1 VLTILKVILESV
13 RQAFGALAGNKLR
26 TFLSLVGVTIGI
38 FCIISVKTAV
48 DSLESNVKEGLSEM
62 GTGVIYVEK
71 YPWDE
76 DWEDNYFKYMKRPDP
91 VLSDYEV
98 IKEKS
103 KLTEHVAY
111 SVYTGNKTLKNQ
123 SNSVSG
129 VTVMGSSYEFQAIR
143 QMDITKGRYFTPNE
157 YNSGTNKVILGHMAA
172 AALFNTNI
180 EPIGKEVRFFGQSYQ
195 VIGVLK
201 EEGESGFN
209 FINYDDIAWV
219 TLTNARRNVNIKDG
233 KGIGENLMVQPKPEV
248 ASDDLKGE
256 ITGILRSHRKLRPKD
271 KDNFSIMEMS
281 SLNKVLEGFFGKM
294 NVAGWV
300 IGGFALIVGMF
311 SVANIMFVSV
321 KERTNIIGIKKAI
334 GAQKGMILLEFLI
347 EAIVLCLIGGL
358 VGLALSYAVTTGL
371 SSVIDFKMV
380 MTKGNAIAGVAI
392 SILVGILSG
401 VIPAF
406 MASRLDPVVAIR
418 Q

>member
-1 VLTILKVILESV
+1 MITLLKVILESI
-13 RQAFGALAGNKLR
+13 RQAFGALSGNKLR

-71 YPWDE
+71 YPWNE

-103 KLTEHVAY
+103 KLAEHVAY
-111 SVYTGNKTLKNQ
+111 SIYTGNKTLKNK
-123 SNSVSG
+123 SNSSSG

-143 QMDITKGRYFTPNE
+143 QMDITNGRYFTPNE
-157 YNSGTNKVILGHMAA
+157 YNSGANKVILGHLTAA
-172 AALFNTNI
+172 SLFNPNI
-180 EPIGKEVRFFGQSYQ
+180 DPVGKEVRFFGQSYQ

-209 FINYDDIAWV
+209 FINYDEIAWV
-219 TLTNARRNVNIKDG
+219 SLTNARRNVNIKDG
-233 KGIGENLMVQPKPEV
+233 KGIGENLMVQPKEGIPSEE
-248 ASDDLKGE
+248 LKGE
-256 ITGILRSHRKLRPKD
+256 VTGILRSHRKLRPKD
-271 KDNFSIMEMS
+271 VDNFSLMEMS
-281 SLNKVLEGFFGKM
+281 SLNQVLEGFFGKM
-294 NVAGWV
+294 NIAGWV

-347 EAIVLCLIGGL
+347 EAIVLCLIGGII
-358 VGLALSYAVTTGL
+358 GLILSYLVTTGI
-371 SSVIDFKMV
+371 SSAVDFKMQ
-380 MTKGNAIAGVAI
+380 MTKANAIAGVGI
-392 SILVGILSG
+392 SVLVGILSG

-406 MASRLDPVVAIR
+406 MASNLDPVVAIR